1 MKYQFKCKC
10 GNIKEVECS
19 MQDISTLKVK
29 CNKCGEDMKRV
40 WSTSFVVPEHMKNE
54 NTQEMSY
61 VKNILKTRPS
71 GKNKVW
77 Y

>member
-1 MKYQFKCKC
+1 
-10 GNIKEVECS
+10 

-29 CNKCGEDMKRV
+29 CNKCGEDMRRV